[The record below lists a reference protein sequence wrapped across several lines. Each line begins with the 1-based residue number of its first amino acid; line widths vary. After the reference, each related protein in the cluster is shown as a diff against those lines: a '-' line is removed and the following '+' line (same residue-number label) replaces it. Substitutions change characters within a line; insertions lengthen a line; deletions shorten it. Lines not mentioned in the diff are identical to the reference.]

1 MGEIGLG
8 GQGVGVVA
16 AEHAATV
23 GELIQCLRG
32 AGGLEATARRGDAP
46 PRQWGSITL
55 RTMMIRPRKRLTTA
69 VSAMRDAEAFDLA
82 PATTD
87 QPT

>member
-1 MGEIGLG
+1 MG

-23 GELIQCLRG
+23 GEQILQCLRG
-32 AGGLEATARRGDAP
+32 AGGLETTARRDDAP

-69 VSAMRDAEAFDLA
+69 VSTMRDAEAFDLA